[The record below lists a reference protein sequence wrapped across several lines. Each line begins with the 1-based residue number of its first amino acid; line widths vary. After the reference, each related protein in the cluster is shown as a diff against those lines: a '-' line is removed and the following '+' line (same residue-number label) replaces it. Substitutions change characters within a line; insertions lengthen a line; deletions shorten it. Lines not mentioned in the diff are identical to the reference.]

1 MKPANLLTLIGEEPK
16 VTPNYIITEDKNRT
30 FDRFDW
36 LMFIVGTIGVATL
49 IVLTLS
55 P

>member
-1 MKPANLLTLIGEEPK
+1 MKTNILTLIGEEPK
-16 VTPNYIITEDKNRT
+16 VTTNHIITEEQNRT

-36 LMFIVGTIGVATL
+36 LMLIGGTIGVLTL
-49 IVLTLS
+49 IVLTLL